1 MTILTFNG
9 VEFQP
14 VKQQNQIWLT
24 SGELAIAL
32 GYAETDSV
40 TKLYNRHIDEFT
52 SSMTQVIDFSET
64 VNLTVPRSQQNL
76 VKKIRIFN
84 LRGCHLVGMFAKTKV
99 AKDFRKWV
107 LDILDKEVSEP
118 TIITD
123 TLSTK
128 EERKPLVKAVNMLV
142 DKSNLNYDEAW
153 HLVHQ
158 YFNIKSVN
166 ELKSYQI
173 KEAVA
178 YIHGLIVANAQK
190 TNQSKIDDRL
200 LYETLSRAASHLKDY
215 QKTMFIAKELMFAD
229 REYAG
234 NKWYFLKDCIDLII
248 KLSKQM
254 DLRNELDRPM
264 FEERKLN
271 FYRGYSVNW

>member
-1 MTILTFNG
+1 MNLIIS
-9 VEFQP
+9 
-14 VKQQNQIWLT
+14 NQIISQDKNGFYSLNDLHKS
-24 SGELAIAL
+24 SGGEKRHQPSNFMANQQTKNLITAIENEGNIAYHTIQGGNTKTTKQGTYVCRELVYAYAMWISASFYLMVIRTFDSLNTGAI
-32 GYAETDSV
+32 
-40 TKLYNRHIDEFT
+40 
-52 SSMTQVIDFSET
+52 
-64 VNLTVPRSQQNL
+64 P
-76 VKKIRIFN
+76 
-84 LRGCHLVGMFAKTKV
+84 C
-99 AKDFRKWV
+99 
-107 LDILDKEVSEP
+107 LDN
-118 TIITD
+118 D

-173 KEAVA
+173 KAAIA

-215 QKTMFIAKELMFAD
+215 QNTMFIAKELMFAD

-234 NKWYFLKDCIDLII
+234 NKWYFLKDCIELII

>member
-14 VKQQNQIWLT
+14 VKQQNQIYLT
-24 SGELAIAL
+24 SAELAKAL
-32 GYAETDSV
+32 GYSQENAV
-40 TKLYNRHIDEFT
+40 AKIYNRNADEF
-52 SSMTQVIDFSET
+52 SSDMTLIIKNPQLPNLGMRVFS
-64 VNLTVPRSQQNL
+64 
-76 VKKIRIFN
+76 
-84 LRGCHLVGMFAKTKV
+84 LRGCHLVAMFARTKV
-99 AKDFRKWV
+99 AKEFRKWV
-107 LDILDKEVSEP
+107 LDILDKEVGEP

-173 KEAVA
+173 KAAIA

-190 TNQSKIDDRL
+190 TNQKQKVDDEFL
-200 LYETLSRAASHLKDY
+200 FDTLAHAAEYLK
-215 QKTMFIAKELMFAD
+215 
-229 REYAG
+229 EYANTIYVLSNLRFTSDKLATNITKFVG
-234 NKWYFLKDCIDLII
+234 ECFTDMV
-248 KLSKQM
+248 KLSQDM
-254 DLRNELDRPM
+254 DLRNQAGRPM
-264 FEERKLN
+264 FEERRIN
-271 FYRGYSVNW
+271 FYHGAALTW

>member
-1 MTILTFNG
+1 MNNSLSVANIAISTHNNLFSLNDLHKASGNEKKHQPALFLANKQTKDLISEIESENTVAYHTINGGKNRGTYVCRELVYAYAMWISASFYLMVIRTFDSLNTG
-9 VEFQP
+9 
-14 VKQQNQIWLT
+14 
-24 SGELAIAL
+24 AI
-32 GYAETDSV
+32 
-40 TKLYNRHIDEFT
+40 
-52 SSMTQVIDFSET
+52 
-64 VNLTVPRSQQNL
+64 P
-76 VKKIRIFN
+76 
-84 LRGCHLVGMFAKTKV
+84 C
-99 AKDFRKWV
+99 
-107 LDILDKEVSEP
+107 LDN
-118 TIITD
+118 D
-123 TLSTK
+123 TPSTK
-128 EERKPLVKAVNMLV
+128 EERKPLVKAVIMLV

-173 KEAVA
+173 KEAIA

-215 QKTMFIAKELMFAD
+215 QNTMFIAKELMFAD

>member
-1 MTILTFNG
+1 MSNLITFN
-9 VEFQP
+9 FQTST
-14 VKQQNQIWLT
+14 VRTFTDDKGEIWFM
-24 SGELAIAL
+24 ANDVCNIL
-32 GYAETDSV
+32 GYSNPSKTISDNCKSKGIQKINTPTRGGNQAMVYINEPNLYRLIIKSRKTEAEKFEEWVMEEVLPSIRKTGSYATD
-40 TKLYNRHIDEFT
+40 K
-52 SSMTQVIDFSET
+52 
-64 VNLTVPRSQQNL
+64 
-76 VKKIRIFN
+76 
-84 LRGCHLVGMFAKTKV
+84 
-99 AKDFRKWV
+99 
-107 LDILDKEVSEP
+107 
-118 TIITD
+118 
-123 TLSTK
+123 LSTK

-153 HLVHQ
+153 NLVHQ

-173 KEAVA
+173 KEAIA

-190 TNQSKIDDRL
+190 TNQSKIDDKL

-215 QKTMFIAKELMFAD
+215 QNTMFIAKELMFAD

>member
-9 VEFQP
+9 VEFQS
-14 VKQQNQIWLT
+14 VKQQNQIYLT
-24 SGELAIAL
+24 SAELAKAL
-32 GYAETDSV
+32 GYSQENAV
-40 TKLYNRHIDEFT
+40 AKIYNRNADEF
-52 SSMTQVIDFSET
+52 SSDMTLIIKNPQLPNLGMRVFS
-64 VNLTVPRSQQNL
+64 
-76 VKKIRIFN
+76 
-84 LRGCHLVGMFAKTKV
+84 LRGCHLVAMFARTKV
-99 AKDFRKWV
+99 AKEFRKWV
-107 LDILDKEVSEP
+107 LDILDKEVGEP

-173 KEAVA
+173 KAAIA

-190 TNQSKIDDRL
+190 TNQKQKVDDEFL
-200 LYETLSRAASHLKDY
+200 FDTLAHAAEYLK
-215 QKTMFIAKELMFAD
+215 
-229 REYAG
+229 EYANTIYVLSNLRFTSDKLATNITKFVG
-234 NKWYFLKDCIDLII
+234 ECFTDMV
-248 KLSKQM
+248 KLSQDM
-254 DLRNELDRPM
+254 DLRNQAGRPM
-264 FEERKLN
+264 FEERRIN
-271 FYRGYSVNW
+271 FYHGAALTW

>member
-1 MTILTFNG
+1 MNNSLSVANIAISTHNNLFSLNDLHKASGNEKKHQPALFLANKQTKDLISEIESENTVAYHTINGGKNRGTYVCRELVYAYAMWISASFYLMVIRTFDSLNTG
-9 VEFQP
+9 
-14 VKQQNQIWLT
+14 
-24 SGELAIAL
+24 AI
-32 GYAETDSV
+32 
-40 TKLYNRHIDEFT
+40 
-52 SSMTQVIDFSET
+52 
-64 VNLTVPRSQQNL
+64 P
-76 VKKIRIFN
+76 
-84 LRGCHLVGMFAKTKV
+84 C
-99 AKDFRKWV
+99 
-107 LDILDKEVSEP
+107 LDN
-118 TIITD
+118 D

-128 EERKPLVKAVNMLV
+128 EERKPLVKAVIMLV

-173 KEAVA
+173 KAAIA

-215 QKTMFIAKELMFAD
+215 QNTMFIAKELMFAD

-234 NKWYFLKDCIDLII
+234 NKWYFLKDCIELII

>member
-1 MTILTFNG
+1 MQLTFNRTN
-9 VEFQP
+9 FQP
-14 VKQQNQIWLT
+14 INKANQIWLT
-24 SGELAIAL
+24 ASQLAEAL
-32 GYAETDSV
+32 EYSDVRSV
-40 TKLYNRHIDEFT
+40 TKIYQRNADEFT
-52 SSMTQVIDFSET
+52 SSMTEVVKLT
-64 VNLTVPRSQQNL
+64 TTNNNVNLQTST
-76 VKKIRIFN
+76 RIFS
-84 LRGCHLVGMFAKTKV
+84 LRGCHLVAMFARTKV
-99 AKDFRKWV
+99 AKEFRKWV
-107 LDILDKEVSEP
+107 LDILDKEVGEP

-153 HLVHQ
+153 NLVHQ

-166 ELKSYQI
+166 GLKSYQI

-215 QKTMFIAKELMFAD
+215 QNTMFIAKELMFAD

>member
-1 MTILTFNG
+1 MNLIISNQTISTHNGLFSLNDLHKSSGGEKRHQPSNFIANQQTKDLISEIESENTVAYHTINGGKNRGTYVCRELVYAYAMWISASFYLMVIRTFDSLNTG
-9 VEFQP
+9 
-14 VKQQNQIWLT
+14 
-24 SGELAIAL
+24 AI
-32 GYAETDSV
+32 
-40 TKLYNRHIDEFT
+40 
-52 SSMTQVIDFSET
+52 
-64 VNLTVPRSQQNL
+64 P
-76 VKKIRIFN
+76 
-84 LRGCHLVGMFAKTKV
+84 C
-99 AKDFRKWV
+99 
-107 LDILDKEVSEP
+107 LDN
-118 TIITD
+118 D

-173 KEAVA
+173 KAAIA

-215 QKTMFIAKELMFAD
+215 QNTMFIAKELMFAD

-234 NKWYFLKDCIDLII
+234 NKWYFLKDCIELII

>member
-1 MTILTFNG
+1 MNLIISNQTISTHNGLFSLNDLHKSSGGEKRHQPSNFIANQQTKDLISEIESENTIAYHTINGGKNRGTYVCRELVYAYAMWISASFYLMVIRTFDSLNTG
-9 VEFQP
+9 
-14 VKQQNQIWLT
+14 
-24 SGELAIAL
+24 AI
-32 GYAETDSV
+32 
-40 TKLYNRHIDEFT
+40 
-52 SSMTQVIDFSET
+52 
-64 VNLTVPRSQQNL
+64 P
-76 VKKIRIFN
+76 
-84 LRGCHLVGMFAKTKV
+84 C
-99 AKDFRKWV
+99 
-107 LDILDKEVSEP
+107 LDN
-118 TIITD
+118 D

-128 EERKPLVKAVNMLV
+128 EERKLLVKAVNMLV